1 MYITTMTHPA
11 TPNMRRAM
19 AFTTFGAG
27 QQYVWGQPLGRP
39 VERTAKPRQHGGA
52 DLQKTPTVIGNRSAA
67 KPGSPPR
74 REPR

>member
-1 MYITTMTHPA
+1 VSITTTTFPV
-11 TPNMRRAM
+11 TPYARREM

-27 QQYVWGQPLGRP
+27 YQSVWRQRLVMPAGVVPTPSQH
-39 VERTAKPRQHGGA
+39 RTANL
-52 DLQKTPTVIGNRSAA
+52 LQIPTVIGNRSAA